1 MHVNRAARAASR
13 PLVSI
18 VGLLLLG
25 LTAASAG
32 PRDRGGNALPRISG
46 TPMTSAVVGQ
56 FYYFRPSAY
65 DADGDRLRFKI
76 QGKPAWASFDYAS
89 GALSGTP
96 ASSDVGTF
104 AGITI
109 SVSDGRWGHAW
120 VSLPA
125 FAVAVQAAARAANR
139 PPVIDGAPSTAVVA
153 GNTYSFQPLASDPD
167 GDALAFS
174 IVNKPA
180 WATFSSATGRL
191 SGAPSSSFAG
201 ITFGGITISVSD
213 GITTSTLPQFSITVA
228 SGNRAPVI
236 GGTPPSS
243 VAPTHAYAFQ
253 PSASDPDGDTLTFS
267 ITNKPA
273 WANFSSTTGLLS
285 GTPASTQAGT
295 YGGIT
300 ISVSDGTVSTSL
312 PQFSVTVQ
320 AANRAPSI
328 SGAPATSAT
337 AGQPYSFQPSA
348 SDPDGDVLTYSIANR
363 PRWATFSSSTG
374 RLSGTPASGDV
385 ATYANIGITVSDGVV
400 SANLP
405 SFSIAVLGATSGSA
419 TLSWTP
425 PTTNTD
431 GSPLTDLAGFRVH
444 YGQVSRQYT
453 ETLEIPSA
461 GVTSVVIENLVPAT
475 WYFSVRAYTAAGT
488 ESDLSR
494 EAFKTIL

>member
-1 MHVNRAARAASR
+1 MHVNRAARAASG

-18 VGLLLLG
+18 IVLTFLG
-25 LTAASAG
+25 LTAASAA
-32 PRDRGGNALPRISG
+32 PRDRGGNALPQISG
-46 TPMTSAVVGQ
+46 TPTTSAVVGQ
-56 FYYFRPSAY
+56 PYYFRPSAD
-65 DADGDRLRFKI
+65 DADGDRLRFKV
-76 QGKPAWASFDYAS
+76 QGRPAWASFDYAS

-96 ASSDVGTF
+96 ASSDVGTY

-109 SVSDGRWGHAW
+109 SVSDGRKGYAW

-125 FAVAVQAAARAANR
+125 FSVTVQSAAREANR
-139 PPVIDGAPSTAVVA
+139 SPLIDGAPSTEVVA

-167 GDALAFS
+167 GDALTFS
-174 IVNKPA
+174 IVNKPT
-180 WATFSSATGRL
+180 WATFSSTTGRL

-213 GITTSTLPQFSITVA
+213 GVTTTALPQFSITVA

-236 GGTPPSS
+236 GGTPSS
-243 VAPTHAYAFQ
+243 SIAATQAYAFQ
-253 PSASDPDGDTLTFS
+253 PSASDADGDTLTFS

-273 WANFSSTTGLLS
+273 WASFSSATGSLS

-295 YGGIT
+295 YSGIT
-300 ISVSDGTVSTSL
+300 ISVSDGTASASL
-312 PQFSVTVQ
+312 PPFSVTVQ
-320 AANRAPSI
+320 DSNRAPSI

-337 AGQPYSFQPSA
+337 AGQPYSFQPNA
-348 SDPDGDVLTYSIANR
+348 SDPDGDSLTYSIANR
-363 PRWATFSSSTG
+363 PAWAAFSSSTG
-374 RLSGTPASGDV
+374 RLSGTPGSGDV
-385 ATYANIGITVSDGVV
+385 TTYANISITVSDGAM
-400 SANLP
+400 SASLP
-405 SFSIAVLGATSGSA
+405 SFSIAVLGSTSGSA

-461 GVTSVVIENLVPAT
+461 GMTSVVIENLGPAT
-475 WYFSVRAYTAAGT
+475 WYFSVKAYTAAGT
-488 ESDLSR
+488 ESDLSS